1 MTIFKNRSS
10 GILAHITSL
19 PSPFG
24 IGDIGPSSYEFIDF
38 LVDCGQ
44 TYWQFLPTGPTNE
57 YFDNSPYMSTS
68 AFAGSPLLISPEL
81 LFQEGLISQSELDS
95 RPAFSPYSTEYGKV
109 RRYKNNLLRQAY
121 KQFKPDTC
129 HEYATFINAATWLD
143 EYVTFMTLKDLYGNI
158 GWFDWPHEIATYKQA
173 ALQSILLNNSA
184 RVNYYRF
191 EQFEFFRQLQLLRQ
205 YASEQNIYLIG
216 DLPIYVSYDSV
227 DVWAHQSIFSLDRAT
242 LRPIRVSGVPP
253 DYFSNTGQRWG
264 NPLYDW
270 HNREPGVQNEL
281 LNWWSARLSNLF
293 DQVDISRIDHFRGF
307 ESYWTIPE
315 ENVTAIDG
323 EWVKG
328 PGADFF
334 RKINK
339 KLGMLNIVAED
350 LGIITPEVE
359 SLRNELGFP
368 GMKVLQFAF
377 DGKSDNSFLPHNFQ
391 SPQCIVYTGTHD
403 NDTTVGWYL
412 SDKMDDNLRTTIKNM
427 ANRSLHD
434 QNSIHH
440 DLMYLAQSSIAML
453 CIFPLQ
459 DVLGFGNDCKMNSP
473 GTPVGNWRWR
483 CAKEFLTPEV
493 AEQMKTSTNLFGRG
507 RSLNQYSHPK
517 GGSSHHNYS
526 TDSNK

>member
-1 MTIFKNRSS
+1 MIKKRSS
-10 GILAHITSL
+10 GVLAHITSL

-24 IGDIGPSSYEFIDF
+24 IGDIGPSSYAFIDF
-38 LVDCGQ
+38 LVACEQ
-44 TYWQFLPTGPTNE
+44 SYWQFLPTGPTNGL
-57 YFDNSPYMSTS
+57 FDNSPYMSTS

-81 LFQEGLISQSELDS
+81 LFQEGLISRSDLDS
-95 RPAFSPYSTEYGKV
+95 KPDFSPFSTEYDEV
-109 RRYKNNLLRQAY
+109 RRYKDNLLHKAY
-121 KQFKPDTC
+121 KQFKPDAC
-129 HEYATFINAATWLD
+129 RDYATFLETAAWLD
-143 EYVTFMTLKDLYGNI
+143 EYAIFMTLKDLYGNI
-158 GWFDWPHEIATYKQA
+158 GWFDWPQEIATCKQESI
-173 ALQSILLNNSA
+173 QSILTTNSEK
-184 RVNYYRF
+184 VNYFRF
-191 EQFEFFRQLQLLRQ
+191 EQFEFFRQWHLLRQ
-205 YASEQNIYLIG
+205 YAAEQNIYLIG

-227 DVWAHQSIFSLDRAT
+227 DVWAHQSIFSLDRTT
-242 LRPIRVSGVPP
+242 LHPMKVSGVPP
-253 DYFSNTGQRWG
+253 DYFSKTGQRWG

-270 HNREPGVQNEL
+270 HNHDAGVQNEL

-293 DQVDISRIDHFRGF
+293 DLVDMTRIDHFRGF
-307 ESYWTIPE
+307 ESYWAIPE
-315 ENVTAIDG
+315 ENETAIDG
-323 EWVKG
+323 EWLKG

-334 RKINK
+334 RKINE

-359 SLRNELGFP
+359 ALRDELGFP

-377 DGKSDNSFLPHNFQ
+377 DGKSDNSFLPHNFL

-412 SDKMDDNLRTTIKNM
+412 SNKIDDNLRTTIKKM

-473 GTPVGNWRWR
+473 GTPEGNWRWR
-483 CAKEFLTPEV
+483 CAKEFLAPEI
-493 AEQMKTSTNLFGRG
+493 AEQMKSSTSLFGRG
-507 RSLNQYSHPK
+507 RILKTMQPSEGTISLD
-517 GGSSHHNYS
+517 NYS